1 MRGVFYFY
9 EMSSFIY
16 DVLKSLKSSE
26 EDISQYTFILPS
38 KRAGLFL
45 KQEFA
50 KQISSP
56 KFLPEIIAIE
66 SFVEELS
73 QLKQANSIELLF
85 EFFQV
90 YLRLT
95 PKTEIEDFE
104 RFSKWAPTILQDFN
118 EIDRYLIEPT
128 KIFNYIS
135 AIQELNHWS
144 FDPNPTEMMQGY
156 LKFWQK
162 AHDYY
167 KQLRQHLLAKNI
179 GYQGLM
185 YRKATQYLS
194 TYLKN
199 TPRGKHIFLGF
210 NALNAAE
217 STIIQTL
224 IGADRAKIFW
234 DTQSVFINNRYH
246 DAGLFMRR
254 YIKEWSFYKE
264 HPFNW
269 ITQHYKAPKAIT
281 VSGASKTVG
290 QVKYVGQLLKQL
302 FSKNKLENTALV
314 LADESLLLPVLNA
327 LPDEV
332 ESVNVTMGL
341 PLSKVP
347 MASFFEQ
354 WFKLHSLP
362 KSSYYHKNVISL
374 LSHPFVR
381 VLIQENLAESLK
393 SQNLTQVSFEQ
404 LLTMA
409 PKSAQAINLLFEPC
423 GKCSVKA
430 IDQLLG
436 LILLFRKYLQTQTKK
451 PLLEMEYLHRFSTL
465 FQQLKAYCEA
475 YDFINSISSLHHVFK
490 DLIKRETLD
499 FKGQPLKGLQIMGML
514 ESRVIDFDT
523 VILVSVN
530 EGILPAGKTQNSFIP
545 FDVKIE
551 NKLPTY
557 KEKDA
562 IYTYHFYRLMHRA
575 SDIHLIY
582 NIDTDAL
589 KGGEPSRFIAQLELE
604 GHHKINHQIVVPKV
618 PQQNNSCLHIS
629 KTPEIIE
636 SLKRFAA
643 KGFSPS
649 SLGQYIRNPID
660 FYNQR
665 VLGIKLSNELEE
677 TVEADTFGSIVHCTL
692 EALYKP
698 HVGQT
703 LTVKTLQSF
712 LSKVDSTVRFYFSE
726 LYKKGDISKGKNRI
740 SFEISKRYIQNFIE
754 QEIKLLKQG
763 HEIVL
768 IAVEKPIEITLA
780 FEEFDFPMV
789 FKGSIDRI
797 DTFNG
802 VRRIIDYK
810 TSKVEQKDLNLVD
823 WQDIAEDY
831 AKCNKSFQ
839 VLSYAYMLQKSR
851 LLNGPS
857 EAGIL
862 SFKNLKA
869 GVIKFTKKNKP
880 GRGATKQTII
890 TPDIMGAYEQ
900 ELKSLLLAI
909 FSSKIPFIEKDV

>member
-85 EFFQV
+85 EFYQV

-179 GYQGLM
+179 GYQGLI

-254 YIKEWSFYKE
+254 YIKEWSFYKD

-362 KSSYYHKNVISL
+362 TSSYYHKNVISL

-404 LLTMA
+404 LRAMA
-409 PKSAQAINLLFEPC
+409 PQSAQAINLLFEPC

-618 PQQNNSCLHIS
+618 PQQNNSCLQIS

-643 KGFSPS
+643 NGFSPS

-665 VLGIKLSNELEE
+665 VLGIKQLNELEE
-677 TVEADTFGSIVHCTL
+677 TVEANTFGSVVHYTL

-823 WQDIAEDY
+823 WQDITEDY

-909 FSSKIPFIEKDV
+909 FSSEIPFIEKDV